1 MILRLIND
9 GNVIEH
15 SEKTVKDFINNII
28 YKTEDKENKA
38 FLIHTTKALN
48 GNQNM
53 ILYFQDGV
61 LKSHH
66 TSFGK
71 FDYNDVLNYEVSP
84 SYRVKYIVLEDIL
97 SLDADYKKQM
107 EDRYSRKI
115 IDRYSFS
122 YRYGTDYVL
131 NRMFDDDELK
141 RFIKEQD
148 DDRFKEVV
156 SILCDK
162 VLDNES
168 NILSL
173 KNIIKERARDI
184 YILEQQIKWLSKK
197 SEIKK
202 SNGIDD
208 LSEEDLDD
216 LFDIDAFRF

>member
-66 TSFGK
+66 TTFQK
-71 FDYNDVLNYEVSP
+71 FDYNDVLDYEISP
-84 SYRVKYIVLEDIL
+84 SYRVKYVLLEDIL
-97 SLDADYKKQM
+97 SIDTDNEKEM
-107 EDRYSRKI
+107 EDRFSRKI
-115 IDRYSFS
+115 VDRHRFS
-122 YRYGTDYVL
+122 YRYVNDYVL
-131 NRMFDDDELK
+131 NRMFDNDELRK
-141 RFIKEQD
+141 FIKNQED
-148 DDRFKEVV
+148 ERFKEVV

-168 NILSL
+168 YILSL
-173 KNIIKERARDI
+173 KNTINSHARDI

-202 SNGIDD
+202 SNGIED
-208 LSEEDLDD
+208 LSVEDLDD
-216 LFDIDAFRF
+216 LFDIE

>member
-1 MILRLIND
+1 MILRLRND
-9 GNVIEH
+9 CNVIEH
-15 SEKTVKDFINNII
+15 SEKTVRDFIDNII

-66 TSFGK
+66 TTFQK
-71 FDYNDVLNYEVSP
+71 FDYNDVLDYEISP
-84 SYRVKYIVLEDIL
+84 SYRVKYVLLEDIL
-97 SLDADYKKQM
+97 SIDTDNEKEM
-107 EDRYSRKI
+107 EDRFSRKI
-115 IDRYSFS
+115 VDRHRFS
-122 YRYGTDYVL
+122 YRYVNDYVL
-131 NRMFDDDELK
+131 NRMFDDDELRK
-141 RFIKEQD
+141 FIKNQED
-148 DDRFKEVV
+148 ERFKEVV

-168 NILSL
+168 YILSL
-173 KNIIKERARDI
+173 KNTINSHARDI

-202 SNGIDD
+202 FNTLND
-208 LSEEDLDD
+208 LSEEDLDK
-216 LFDIDAFRF
+216 LFDIEAFRF

>member
-1 MILRLIND
+1 MILRLRND

-15 SEKTVKDFINNII
+15 SEKTVKDFIDNII
-28 YKTEDKENKA
+28 YKTEDKENKV
-38 FLIHTTKALN
+38 FVIHTIQSLN
-48 GNQNM
+48 GKQNM

-66 TSFGK
+66 TSFAK

-141 RFIKEQD
+141 RFIKEQY

>member
-9 GNVIEH
+9 GTVTKHE
-15 SEKTVKDFINNII
+15 EKTVRDFIDNII
-28 YKTEDKENKA
+28 YKTEDRENKV
-38 FLIHTTKALN
+38 FVIHTIQSLN
-48 GNQNM
+48 GKQNM

-66 TSFGK
+66 TTFQK

-97 SLDADYKKQM
+97 SVDDNYEEEM
-107 EDRYSRKI
+107 EDRYSRKTR
-115 IDRYSFS
+115 DRHRFS
-122 YRYGTDYVL
+122 YRYKTDYVL

-156 SILCDK
+156 SILCDQ
-162 VLDNES
+162 VLENES

-173 KNIIKERARDI
+173 NNIINNHARDI
-184 YILEQQIKWLSKK
+184 YILEQ
-197 SEIKK
+197 
-202 SNGIDD
+202 
-208 LSEEDLDD
+208 
-216 LFDIDAFRF
+216 

>member
-66 TSFGK
+66 TTFQK
-71 FDYNDVLNYEVSP
+71 FDYNDVLDYEISP
-84 SYRVKYIVLEDIL
+84 SYRVKYVLLEDIL
-97 SLDADYKKQM
+97 SIDTDNEKEM
-107 EDRYSRKI
+107 EDRFSRKI
-115 IDRYSFS
+115 VDRHRFS
-122 YRYGTDYVL
+122 YRYVNDYVL
-131 NRMFDDDELK
+131 NRMFDDDELRK
-141 RFIKEQD
+141 FIKNQED
-148 DDRFKEVV
+148 ERFKEVV

-168 NILSL
+168 YILSL
-173 KNIIKERARDI
+173 NNTINSHARDI

-202 SNGIDD
+202 SNRLKD
-208 LSEEDLDD
+208 LSDEDLDK
-216 LFDIDAFRF
+216 LFDIDVFRF

>member
-1 MILRLIND
+1 MILRLRND

-15 SEKTVKDFINNII
+15 SEKTVKDFIDNII
-28 YKTEDKENKA
+28 YKTKDKENKV
-38 FLIHTTKALN
+38 FVIHTIQSLN
-48 GNQNM
+48 GKQNM
-53 ILYFQDGV
+53 ILYFQNGF

-84 SYRVKYIVLEDIL
+84 SYRVKYIALEDIL
-97 SLDADYKKQM
+97 SLDTDNEKEM
-107 EDRYSRKI
+107 EDRFSRKI
-115 IDRYSFS
+115 VDRYRFS
-122 YRYGTDYVL
+122 YRYGNDYVL
-131 NRMFDDDELK
+131 NRMFDDEELK
-141 RFIKEQD
+141 NFIKEQD
-148 DDRFKEVV
+148 DYRFKEVV

-168 NILSL
+168 YILSL
-173 KNIIKERARDI
+173 KNTINDHARDI

-208 LSEEDLDD
+208 LSEEDLDK

>member
-9 GNVIEH
+9 GIVTKHE
-15 SEKTVKDFINNII
+15 EKTVRDFIDNII
-28 YKTEDKENKA
+28 YKTEDKENKV
-38 FLIHTTKALN
+38 FVIHTIQSLN
-48 GNQNM
+48 GKQNM

-71 FDYNDVLNYEVSP
+71 FDYNDVLDYEISP
-84 SYRVKYIVLEDIL
+84 SYRVKYVLLEDIL
-97 SLDADYKKQM
+97 SVDDNYEEQM
-107 EDRYSRKI
+107 EDRYSRKTR
-115 IDRYSFS
+115 DRHIFS

-162 VLDNES
+162 VLENES

-173 KNIIKERARDI
+173 KNIINNHARDI
-184 YILEQQIKWLSKK
+184 YILEQQIKWLSEKIAK
-197 SEIKK
+197 
-202 SNGIDD
+202 
-208 LSEEDLDD
+208 
-216 LFDIDAFRF
+216 

>member
-1 MILRLIND
+1 MILRLRND

-15 SEKTVKDFINNII
+15 SEKTVKDFIDNII
-28 YKTEDKENKA
+28 YKTEDRENKV
-38 FLIHTTKALN
+38 FVIHTIQSLN
-48 GNQNM
+48 GKQNM

-97 SLDADYKKQM
+97 SVDDNYEEQM
-107 EDRYSRKI
+107 EDRYSRKTR
-115 IDRYSFS
+115 DRHSFS

-173 KNIIKERARDI
+173 KNIINERAKDI
-184 YILEQQIKWLSKK
+184 YILEQQIKWLSEKIAK
-197 SEIKK
+197 
-202 SNGIDD
+202 
-208 LSEEDLDD
+208 
-216 LFDIDAFRF
+216 

>member
-1 MILRLIND
+1 MILRLRND

-15 SEKTVKDFINNII
+15 SEKTVRDFIDNII
-28 YKTEDKENKA
+28 YETEDKENKA

-66 TSFGK
+66 TTFQK
-71 FDYNDVLNYEVSP
+71 FDYNDVLDYEISS
-84 SYRVKYIVLEDIL
+84 SYRVKYVLLEDIL
-97 SLDADYKKQM
+97 SIDTDNEKEM
-107 EDRYSRKI
+107 EDRFSRKI
-115 IDRYSFS
+115 VDRHRFS
-122 YRYGTDYVL
+122 YRYVNDYVL
-131 NRMFDDDELK
+131 NRMFDDDELRK
-141 RFIKEQD
+141 FIKNQED
-148 DDRFKEVV
+148 ERFKEVV

-168 NILSL
+168 YILSL
-173 KNIIKERARDI
+173 KNTINSHARDI

-202 SNGIDD
+202 INTLND
-208 LSEEDLDD
+208 LSEEDLDK
-216 LFDIDAFRF
+216 LFDIEAFRF

>member
-1 MILRLIND
+1 MILRLRND

-15 SEKTVKDFINNII
+15 SEKTVKDFIDNII
-28 YKTEDKENKA
+28 YKTKDKENKV
-38 FLIHTTKALN
+38 FVIHTIQSLN
-48 GNQNM
+48 GKQNM
-53 ILYFQDGV
+53 ILYFQNGV

-71 FDYNDVLNYEVSP
+71 FDYNYVLNYEVSP
-84 SYRVKYIVLEDIL
+84 SYRVKYIALEDIL
-97 SLDADYKKQM
+97 SLDTDNEKEM
-107 EDRYSRKI
+107 EDRFSRKI
-115 IDRYSFS
+115 VDRYRFS
-122 YRYGTDYVL
+122 YRYGNDYVL
-131 NRMFDDDELK
+131 NRMFDDEELK
-141 RFIKEQD
+141 NFIKEQD
-148 DDRFKEVV
+148 DYRFKEVV

-168 NILSL
+168 YILSL
-173 KNIIKERARDI
+173 KNTINDHARDI

-208 LSEEDLDD
+208 LSEEDLDK

>member
-1 MILRLIND
+1 MILRLRND

-15 SEKTVKDFINNII
+15 SEKTVKDFIDNII
-28 YKTEDKENKA
+28 YKTEDKENKV
-38 FLIHTTKALN
+38 FVIHTIQSLN
-48 GNQNM
+48 GKQNM

-97 SLDADYKKQM
+97 SVDDNYEEEM
-107 EDRYSRKI
+107 EDRYSRKTR
-115 IDRYSFS
+115 DRHSFS
-122 YRYGTDYVL
+122 YIYGTDYVL

-141 RFIKEQD
+141 NFIKEQD

-162 VLDNES
+162 VLENES

-173 KNIIKERARDI
+173 KNIINNHARDI
-184 YILEQQIKWLSKK
+184 YILEQQIKWLSEKIAK
-197 SEIKK
+197 
-202 SNGIDD
+202 
-208 LSEEDLDD
+208 
-216 LFDIDAFRF
+216 

>member
-1 MILRLIND
+1 
-9 GNVIEH
+9 
-15 SEKTVKDFINNII
+15 
-28 YKTEDKENKA
+28 
-38 FLIHTTKALN
+38 
-48 GNQNM
+48 
-53 ILYFQDGV
+53 
-61 LKSHH
+61 
-66 TSFGK
+66 
-71 FDYNDVLNYEVSP
+71 
-84 SYRVKYIVLEDIL
+84 
-97 SLDADYKKQM
+97 M

-141 RFIKEQD
+141 RFIKEQY

>member
-1 MILRLIND
+1 
-9 GNVIEH
+9 
-15 SEKTVKDFINNII
+15 
-28 YKTEDKENKA
+28 
-38 FLIHTTKALN
+38 
-48 GNQNM
+48 M

-141 RFIKEQD
+141 RFIKEQY

>member
-66 TSFGK
+66 TTFQK
-71 FDYNDVLNYEVSP
+71 FDYNDVLDYEISP
-84 SYRVKYIVLEDIL
+84 SYRVKYVLLEDIL
-97 SLDADYKKQM
+97 SIDTDNEKEM
-107 EDRYSRKI
+107 EDRFSRKI
-115 IDRYSFS
+115 VDRHRFS
-122 YRYGTDYVL
+122 YRYVNDYVL
-131 NRMFDDDELK
+131 NRMFDNDELRK
-141 RFIKEQD
+141 FIKNQED
-148 DDRFKEVV
+148 ERFKEVV

-168 NILSL
+168 YILSL
-173 KNIIKERARDI
+173 KNTINSHARDI

-202 SNGIDD
+202 SNGIED
-208 LSEEDLDD
+208 LSVEDLDD
-216 LFDIDAFRF
+216 LFDIEAFKF